1 MSENGVVEKK
11 SIGQIAKAH
20 RKPVMAEP
28 SKPITMFLHD
38 EDRIKELFKGLKIAD
53 CSRLSLPIEEEES
66 VDLDAGKYSILS
78 ICLDDYH
85 TTVRQCG
92 QIQKVGLEWKSN
104 R

>member
-11 SIGQIAKAH
+11 STGQTAKGL
-20 RKPVMAEP
+20 RKSMMAEP

-66 VDLDAGKYSILS
+66 GDLDACKYSNLS
-78 ICLDDYH
+78 IWKILRTHLVCFHY
-85 TTVRQCG
+85 QCRCTG
-92 QIQKVGLEWKSN
+92 AGLH
-104 R
+104 